1 MELLALWEYK
11 VRVLSD
17 LINAHSNK
25 TEFAD
30 EMLAIMIAR
39 KNQIIECIEDF
50 KKQFP
55 NN

>member
-39 KNQIIECIEDF
+39 KNQIIECMEDF

-55 NN
+55 NL